1 MNSCIIV
8 YHCEEE
14 QEATHVLHGPLH
26 QYEPGEEEWF
36 RTLEKRDHNVL
47 VHWWYY
53 PDSYDSWL
61 PQTDQFADPE
71 EAPVHHGAWHIA
83 TRWLQDSVLFNEL
96 MNEED
101 YEELDEDEDEDED
114 DDDAAVST
122 TARQTPASEDTNP
135 TVSIKTE
142 QPAQEVPVAPLPV
155 LNPDYQPIVRIRD
168 IEKERPQLGSRQR
181 KNEFEP
187 YSNGDITNI
196 SRYTASYI
204 EFPPKEPP
212 AKKLKAED
220 PGNKFAVILSSR
232 VYTN

>member
-1 MNSCIIV
+1 M
-8 YHCEEE
+8 
-14 QEATHVLHGPLH
+14 
-26 QYEPGEEEWF
+26 
-36 RTLEKRDHNVL
+36 
-47 VHWWYY
+47 HWWYY

-71 EAPVHHGAWHIA
+71 EPPVHQGAWHIA

-101 YEELDEDEDEDED
+101 YEELDEDEDEEEEE
-114 DDDAAVST
+114 DDAAAST
-122 TARQTPASEDTNP
+122 TARQTPASEDNNP
-135 TVSIKTE
+135 PISVKIE
-142 QPAQEVPVAPLPV
+142 QPAQVPAPSLPV
-155 LNPDYQPIVRIRD
+155 LNPGHQPIVRIRD

-204 EFPPKEPP
+204 ELPPKEPAAKRQKADDP
-212 AKKLKAED
+212 GKKL
-220 PGNKFAVILSSR
+220 PLHR
-232 VYTN
+232 LHVYTNSNILSRS